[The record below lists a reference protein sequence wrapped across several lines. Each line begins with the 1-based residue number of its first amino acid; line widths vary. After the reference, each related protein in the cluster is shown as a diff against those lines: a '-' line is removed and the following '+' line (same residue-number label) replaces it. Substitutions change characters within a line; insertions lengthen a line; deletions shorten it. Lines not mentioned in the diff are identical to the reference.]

1 MWPERALDPAP
12 AEWFGNFSLY
22 LKWITRYTVDHFNY
36 CDRELY
42 AEGVSLQEMAQS
54 VGTPFYVYSRAT
66 IERHWHAFDQA
77 FGRHPHQICYAV
89 KANSN
94 LAILQLLARLG
105 SGFDIV
111 SGGELARVLRAG
123 GDANKIIFSG
133 VGKSSEE
140 IAFAL
145 ETGIH
150 ALNIESLSELKR
162 VAQIA
167 TESGKVAS
175 VSFRVNPDV
184 DARTHPH
191 IATGLEENKFG
202 VPFTQALEL
211 YRQAA
216 ELPAVKITGIAC
228 HIGSQITQLEPH
240 IDALERLLF
249 LVRALEAEGIKIDEL
264 DLGGGL
270 GIRYLDETPPLPAQW
285 AAALVERLKQ
295 FGEHLK
301 LAVEPGR
308 AITGNAGLLVTK
320 VEYLKPGSPKNFAI
334 VDASM
339 AELLRPMLYDA
350 DHDIIPVIKQPEIA
364 PQQWDVVGPVCESTD
379 TLGRSRELSLAEGDL
394 LAIRSAGAYG
404 AVLGSNY
411 NSRLM
416 IPEILV
422 DGDRFHTIRHRQT
435 LDQLLAPESLLP
447 E

>member
-1 MWPERALDPAP
+1 M
-12 AEWFGNFSLY
+12 
-22 LKWITRYTVDHFNY
+22 DHFTYRN
-36 CDRELY
+36 RKLY
-42 AEGVSLQEMAQS
+42 AEELPLSEIARS

-66 IERHWHAFDQA
+66 IERHWHAFDRA
-77 FGRHPHQICYAV
+77 FGQHPHQICYAV

-123 GDANKIIFSG
+123 GDPNKTIFSG
-133 VGKSSEE
+133 VGKSSAE

-145 ETGIH
+145 ESEIH
-150 ALNIESLSELKR
+150 ALNIESLSELQR
-162 VAQIA
+162 VARIA
-167 TESGKVAS
+167 ANKNKVAPI
-175 VSFRVNPDV
+175 SFRVNPDV
-184 DARTHPH
+184 DAGTHPH

-202 VPFTQALEL
+202 IPFKMALEL

-216 ELPAVKITGIAC
+216 QLPSVKIVGIAC

-240 IDALERLLF
+240 IDALERLLC
-249 LVRALEAEGIKIDEL
+249 LVRALQADGIHINEL

-270 GIRYLDETPPLPAQW
+270 GIRYLDETPPQPEEW
-285 AAALVERLKQ
+285 AEALVGRIKQ
-295 FGEHLK
+295 EGEQLK
-301 LAVEPGR
+301 LSVEPGR
-308 AITGNAGLLVTK
+308 AITGNAGLLITS

-339 AELLRPMLYDA
+339 TELLRPMLYDA
-350 DHDIIPVIKQPEIA
+350 THDIIPVLKQPGIR
-364 PQQWDVVGPVCESTD
+364 PQRWDVVGPVCETTD
-379 TLGRSRELSLAEGDL
+379 TLGRDRRLSVAEGDL

-422 DGDRFHTIRHRQT
+422 DGDRFYTIRHRQT
-435 LDQLLAPESLLP
+435 LDQLLASESLLP